1 MGFIIVVH
9 VIVCILLI
17 ILVLIQS
24 GRGGGLVD
32 NLSNI
37 ESMFG
42 TKTNAFLTKST
53 TVLSTL
59 FFTTCLLLA
68 FLSLKQSRSLMETV
82 KPEPVSAPSSGLLPE
97 KVTKTED
104 KTAPTE
110 TIKTNTP
117 VEAAKEKTQEPL
129 KLEK

>member
-1 MGFIIVVH
+1 MMGFIVVLH
-9 VIVCILLI
+9 VIICILLI

-59 FFTTCLLLA
+59 FFITCLSLA
-68 FLSLKQSRSLMETV
+68 VLSLKQSRSLMETV
-82 KPEPVSAPSSGLLPE
+82 KPESVSVPSSEPV
-97 KVTKTED
+97 KAV
-104 KTAPTE
+104 A
-110 TIKTNTP
+110 P
-117 VEAAKEKTQEPL
+117 VEASKEKVQEPV
-129 KLEK
+129 KAEK

>member
-1 MGFIIVVH
+1 MMGFIVVLH
-9 VIVCILLI
+9 VIICILLI

-59 FFTTCLLLA
+59 FFITCLSLA
-68 FLSLKQSRSLMETV
+68 VLSLKQSRSLMETV
-82 KPEPVSAPSSGLLPE
+82 KPEA
-97 KVTKTED
+97 
-104 KTAPTE
+104 
-110 TIKTNTP
+110 IKTDAPVEPVKAVVP
-117 VEAAKEKTQEPL
+117 VEANKEKVQEPV
-129 KLEK
+129 KAEK